1 MTDLLIAI
9 LFFVL
14 APMLLVWSL
23 RRSVR
28 GKHAVVLLVLGGIA
42 AAVALMAVGWAKDA
56 PSGWAKMGPGL
67 ILIGAGALAAPLL
80 ASGLM
85 ALLIVLVRAL

>member
-1 MTDLLIAI
+1 MSDLVAAG
-9 LFFVL
+9 LFLVL

-28 GKHAVVLLVLGGIA
+28 GKHAVVLLVLGGLA
-42 AAVALMAVGWAKDA
+42 AAVALLALGWARDA
-56 PSGWAKMGPGL
+56 PAGWAKMGPGL
-67 ILIGAGALAAPLL
+67 VLLAAGGLAAPLL

-85 ALLIVLVRAL
+85 ALIIVLVRAL